1 MPDPVTE
8 QLALLGIKTSTLIAG
23 FSGGLAHYYLKGGSK
38 VEKSRIAR
46 AFDAM
51 AMGGVGSFFAIYIA
65 PLVLRYYK
73 FPKDEV
79 EISTGIG
86 FIVGLTGLYIG
97 HGLVRLAAGWAEK
110 PSLPPKV

>member
-23 FSGGLAHYYLKGGSK
+23 FSGGLAHYYLVGGK
-38 VEKSRIAR
+38 NVAKSPTAR
-46 AFDAM
+46 ALDALM
-51 AMGGVGSFFAIYIA
+51 MGGVGSFFAIYIA
-65 PLVLRYYK
+65 PLVLHYYS
-73 FPKDEV
+73 FPREDV

-97 HGLVRLAAGWAEK
+97 HGIVRLAAGWAEK
-110 PSLPPKV
+110 PSIPPKV